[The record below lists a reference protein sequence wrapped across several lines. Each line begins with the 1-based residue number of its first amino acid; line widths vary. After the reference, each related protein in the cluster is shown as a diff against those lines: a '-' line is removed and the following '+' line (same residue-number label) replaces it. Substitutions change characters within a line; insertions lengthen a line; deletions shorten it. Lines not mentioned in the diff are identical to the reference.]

1 LCCVGVPP
9 AQSELVASAAATAGH
24 PRGPEAGHARRRAR
38 ADRAALAGVLPGQGI
53 VACRGEGPEGS
64 GARRRSH
71 RCLGCTTHGVIA
83 RGRRMPAAV
92 TPRRFLP
99 VIRRGT
105 TRTVLVLGPV
115 ALKLA
120 LGERGRRCNRFE
132 AGLYKRVN
140 PSRRAMLCPVAL
152 VHTHRMGADCPR
164 GQPTHRAGAR
174 SPDENGWL
182 SGLGLSSAE

>member
-1 LCCVGVPP
+1 
-9 AQSELVASAAATAGH
+9 
-24 PRGPEAGHARRRAR
+24 
-38 ADRAALAGVLPGQGI
+38 
-53 VACRGEGPEGS
+53 
-64 GARRRSH
+64 
-71 RCLGCTTHGVIA
+71 
-83 RGRRMPAAV
+83 MPAAV

-140 PSRRAMLCPVAL
+140 PSRRAMLCPVL
-152 VHTHRMGADCPR
+152 WCT
-164 GQPTHRAGAR
+164 PTGWVLIARAANPLTEPERDHLMKTGGF
-174 SPDENGWL
+174 PDWDYLPPNDEGHPFEYKASDWGWL
-182 SGLGLSSAE
+182 DGDLVALDCSASVLCEEPHPDMKKWN